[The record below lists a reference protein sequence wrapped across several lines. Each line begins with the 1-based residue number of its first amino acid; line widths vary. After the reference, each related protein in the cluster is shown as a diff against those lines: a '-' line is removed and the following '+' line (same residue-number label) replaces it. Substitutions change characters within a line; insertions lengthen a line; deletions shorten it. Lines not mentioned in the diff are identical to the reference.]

1 MASAFATTAT
11 TTTATSTIS
20 AQDRFELACGH
31 CTLIDVL
38 FIYEEGGI
46 DVHRIDDFPFITA
59 CEHGNLAVAKWL
71 VSLGGVEVDT
81 YGNEPL
87 CGACRGNHV
96 HVVEW
101 LTTVGVDIHM
111 GLGGSTDSAFRE
123 ACDNDSLATAM
134 FLLAYSMEIGSPIDP
149 TSAFVQT
156 CRRAHRSGESS
167 SETDHK
173 NTVEWLI
180 LVGADVKTEESE
192 GLCWALLHGHREVAK
207 VLMEHYSP
215 DELAEL
221 MDNIPAR
228 FGYPIDKSCQHF
240 RSQIHMFGD
249 AIDEENGTIGM

>member
-1 MASAFATTAT
+1 MASAFAT

-38 FIYEEGGI
+38 SIYEEGGI
-46 DVHRIDDFPFITA
+46 DVHRSNDLPFTTA
-59 CEHGNLAVAKWL
+59 CARGNLEVARWIH
-71 VSLGGVEVDT
+71 SLGDVVVDGF
-81 YGNEPL
+81 GNEPL
-87 CGACRGNHV
+87 VEASRNNHV

-101 LTTVGVDIHM
+101 LATTVGVDIHM
-111 GLGGSTDSAFRE
+111 GLGGNTDQAFRE
-123 ACDNDSLATAM
+123 ACTHDSLATAM
-134 FLLAYSMEIGSPIDP
+134 FLLAHSFDIGSPIDP
-149 TSAFVQT
+149 TCAFVST

-167 SETDHK
+167 SASNHK

-207 VLMEHYSP
+207 VLMEHYRP

-221 MDNIPAR
+221 MDMIPSR
-228 FGYPIDKSCQHF
+228 FGYPIDKTCQHF

-249 AIDEENGTIGM
+249 AVDEENEQKE